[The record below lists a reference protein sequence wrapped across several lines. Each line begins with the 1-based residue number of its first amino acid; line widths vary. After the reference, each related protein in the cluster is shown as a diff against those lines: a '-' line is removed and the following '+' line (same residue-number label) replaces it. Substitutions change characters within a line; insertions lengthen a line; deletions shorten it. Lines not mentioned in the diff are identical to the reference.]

1 MIDEPLPAA
10 EHSDAEPTPP
20 AETVGGDAPDP
31 MNASSRA
38 AEPPPDPDD
47 GRARDRDDG
56 DRGPDGDGDHCPDD
70 GETRDRERE
79 PADDGADP
87 DASDRD
93 ADEPE
98 TLEYRLERLRLLRAV
113 VTLAVVVARLIRSL

>member
-1 MIDEPLPAA
+1 MNRYAPELALVAGALLGIVFGGFVLFSVGEFYSAA
-10 EHSDAEPTPP
+10 IVCALFGYPFAAYAIHSDAEPTPP
-20 AETVGGDAPDP
+20 AETVGGDVLDP

-70 GETRDRERE
+70 GETRDR
-79 PADDGADP
+79 
-87 DASDRD
+87 
-93 ADEPE
+93 
-98 TLEYRLERLRLLRAV
+98 
-113 VTLAVVVARLIRSL
+113 